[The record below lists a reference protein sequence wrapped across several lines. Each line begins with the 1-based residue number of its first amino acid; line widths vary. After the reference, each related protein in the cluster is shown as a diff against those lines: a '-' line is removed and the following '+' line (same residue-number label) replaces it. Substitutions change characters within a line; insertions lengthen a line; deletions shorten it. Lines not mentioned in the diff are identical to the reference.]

1 MNSMLNKQGG
11 IIRTRKKIVER
22 IEEIWMTFN
31 LHDIWKVKNPTKK
44 AFRSLKNLHLSFTD
58 YVIGSFQKH
67 FKTWLKM

>member
-1 MNSMLNKQGG
+1 MNWMLNKQGS

-44 AFRSLKNLHLSFTD
+44 TFRSLKNLHLSFTD
-58 YVIGSFQKH
+58 YIIGSFQKH